1 MRLRYKSTGTE
12 TAGSRFNVHA
22 LAEVLTG
29 DDTIS
34 IKDLDVFIPDKGWV
48 DMSQAFKD
56 KDIIPDNYN
65 EFFGV
70 PKTEEDKERGYFL

>member
-1 MRLRYKSTGTE
+1 MKVRYKHLGSE
-12 TAGSRFNVHA
+12 ACASRFNVHA

-29 DDTIS
+29 DDTVS
-34 IKDLDVFIPDKGWV
+34 IRELDVFVNGAWK
-48 DMSQAFKD
+48 DMGQAFRD

-70 PKTEEDKERGYFL
+70 PQNKEDKERGFFL